1 MLGAASTIAS
11 VPTTAVPPTQTPQ
24 HLQALERANR
34 VRLARAALKR
44 SVAAGER
51 DAAEIILE
59 CPWESES
66 MTISELLS
74 AQRRWGRTRSRKLIV
89 SLGLT
94 ENKKVGALVD
104 RQRMLL
110 AAALRAKSGCQ
121 QPTGDP
127 LAQASAPPPRRLIA
141 V

>member
-1 MLGAASTIAS
+1 MPAASTIAS
-11 VPTTAVPPTQTPQ
+11 ASPDTSTPIPPAPQ
-24 HLQALERANR
+24 HLLALQRANR

-51 DAAEIILE
+51 DVAKIILD

-66 MTISELLS
+66 MSISELLS

-94 ENKKVGALVD
+94 ENKRVGALVQ

-110 AAALRAKSGCQ
+110 AAALRAKSGCEVS
-121 QPTGDP
+121 TGET
-127 LAQASAPPPRRLIA
+127 LATPPARPLIA